1 MNRVKC
7 TLVDESSGVQKRYV
21 VPISSKL
28 PSMKEF
34 ARFAVRQYGS
44 AGSVVSGLCTSRV
57 ARESVRLLGWIQDP
71 PF

>member
-1 MNRVKC
+1 MYCLFCEMNRVKC

-44 AGSVVSGLCTSRV
+44 AGSVVS
-57 ARESVRLLGWIQDP
+57 
-71 PF
+71 

>member
-1 MNRVKC
+1 MKC
-7 TLVDESSGVQKRYV
+7 TLVDESSGVQKHYV

-44 AGSVVSGLCTSRV
+44 VGSVASGLSHSRI
-57 ARESVRLLGWIQDP
+57 ARESVHLLGWIQDP